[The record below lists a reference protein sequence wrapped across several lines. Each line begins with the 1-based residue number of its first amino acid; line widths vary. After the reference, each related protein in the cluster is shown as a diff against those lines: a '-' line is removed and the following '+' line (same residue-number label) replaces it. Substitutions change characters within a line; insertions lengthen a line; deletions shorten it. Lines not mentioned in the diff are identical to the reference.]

1 MTTKTNNGV
10 SMNTPRTWMNTVALL
25 ALGLLAVMPA
35 MAANVLQ
42 DIRYASAPGGKV
54 DITLSAK

>member
-1 MTTKTNNGV
+1 MTTKTNNGA
-10 SMNTPRTWMNTVALL
+10 SMNTPRTWMNTVALM

-42 DIRYASAPGGKV
+42 DVRYAAAPGGAMS
-54 DITLSAK
+54 LM